1 MLTSQEVDRQAEFLH
16 SAPCVEV
23 EHRGGDKHGF
33 CGTVIRLAE
42 LAYLK
47 RYGWLN
53 CM

>member
-1 MLTSQEVDRQAEFLH
+1 MAFFLIDLVL
-16 SAPCVEV
+16 SKQKCRFFEV

-33 CGTVIRLAE
+33 YGTVIRLAE